1 MSRRALIVAATLVAA
16 LGLAVA
22 ACGGDDEEAAE
33 PPAEQPAEPTPP
45 AEEPPAEE
53 PPAEGAELQLA
64 ADPGGGL
71 AFDQTELSAPPGSV
85 SIVLTNDS
93 EVPHNVAIEGGG
105 EVIVE
110 GEVFQGGGTRTTTA
124 ELEAG
129 EYVFFCSVPGHRDA
143 GMEGTL
149 TVG

>member
-1 MSRRALIVAATLVAA
+1 MSRRALIVAATLFAA
-16 LGLAVA
+16 FGLAVA

-33 PPAEQPAEPTPP
+33 PPAEQPAEPAPP

-53 PPAEGAELQLA
+53 PAGEATELQLA
-64 ADPGGGL
+64 ADPGGAL
-71 AFDQTELSAPPGSV
+71 AYDQTELSAAPGTV

-93 EVPHNVAIEGGG
+93 DVPHNVSIEGNG
-105 EVIVE
+105 VDVE

-124 ELEAG
+124 DLTAG
-129 EYVFFCSVPGHRDA
+129 EYVFYCSVPGHRDA

>member
-1 MSRRALIVAATLVAA
+1 LIFAVTLVAA
-16 LGLAVA
+16 LSLAVA

-53 PPAEGAELQLA
+53 PPAEATELQLA
-64 ADPGGGL
+64 ADPGGAL
-71 AFDQTELSAPPGSV
+71 AYDQTELSAPPGTV
-85 SIVLTNDS
+85 SIVLTNES
-93 EVPHNVAIEGGG
+93 AVPHNVSIEDG
-105 EVIVE
+105 VTVE

-129 EYVFFCSVPGHRDA
+129 EYVFYCSVPGHRDA